1 MFFTQTGG
9 NNMKKEKVY
18 TQEMVNYYYETV
30 IRKVSHFLDKY
41 GYDCGS
47 PSDELGEL
55 IIRRYDDVQM
65 HIYPFFEDE
74 KSWSIAQYDDDDFRI
89 KSGKLNVELTG
100 DIDND
105 VEVISRNLIER
116 IDTFLKNHFQEP
128 HIHMDKNP
136 TFS

>member
-1 MFFTQTGG
+1 MKVTKSLSLDQDNLLHHFTH
-9 NNMKKEKVY
+9 
-18 TQEMVNYYYETV
+18 YYYKTL
-30 IRKVSHFLDKY
+30 IQKVSHVLEVH

-55 IIRRYDDVQM
+55 ILRRCDDVQM

-74 KSWSIAQYDDDDFRI
+74 KSWSLTQYDDDDFRI
-89 KSGKLNVELTG
+89 KSEKLKVELTG
-100 DIDND
+100 DMDCD
-105 VEVISRNLIER
+105 VKVISSNLIER
-116 IDTFLKNHFQEP
+116 IDTFLESHFQEP